1 MTETEEWDKIGRT
14 MWLKASRGR
23 RQIEMKQLDEMNTRT
38 LTQMNMKWTGS
49 MIQYQEDMI

>member
-23 RQIEMKQLDEMNTRT
+23 GYIEMKQLNEMNTRT
-38 LTQMNMKWTGS
+38 LTQMNMKLTGS
-49 MIQYQEDMI
+49 MIQHQEDVI